1 MSDATNTENT
11 ETKPVIDASNPEVQ
25 ALVQKLFD
33 EKAQGL
39 TKKNQELIQA
49 QKQLKQQ
56 FEGVDLEEYRKLK
69 TFMEQNEEAQLL
81 AQGKTDEVFKR
92 RSEKLI
98 AEYDA
103 KVKAAIEESQ
113 TWQQKAD
120 AYRAQVEQLKID
132 DVVTRA
138 MIKAGAVEGADED
151 ARLLARQLFRLEDD
165 GIVGR
170 DAKGNLLTGKSGA
183 LTLDEWVDQLK
194 TNKSHWFNKA
204 QGVGAKGSGNKGV
217 STQKRSAMSD
227 SEKVNFIKEHGQAAF
242 LALPQ

>member
-39 TKKNQELIQA
+39 VSKNQELIQA

-56 FEGVDLEEYRKLK
+56 FEGVNPDEYRKLK
-69 TFMEQNEEAQLL
+69 AFMEQNEEAQLL
-81 AQGKTDEVFKR
+81 AEGKTDEVFKR
-92 RSEKLI
+92 RSEKLV

-103 KVKAAIEESQ
+103 KVKAASEDAQ

-120 AYRAQVEQLKID
+120 TYRTQVEQLRID

-151 ARLLARQLFRLEDD
+151 ARLLARQLFKLEDD

-194 TNKSHWFNKA
+194 TSKAHWFGKA
-204 QGVGAKGSGNKGV
+204 QGVGVKGSNGV
-217 STQKRSAMSD
+217 VQTMGSD
-227 SEKVNFIKEHGQAAF
+227 SRKLAGSPNERAAYINSRF
-242 LALPQ
+242 PELPK

>member
-1 MSDATNTENT
+1 MSDATNTGNT
-11 ETKPVIDASNPEVQ
+11 EAKPVIDASNPEVQ

-39 TKKNQELIQA
+39 VSKNQELIQA

-56 FEGVDLEEYRKLK
+56 FEGVNPDEYRKLK

-81 AQGKTDEVFKR
+81 AEGKTDEVFKR
-92 RSEKLI
+92 RSEKLT

-103 KVKAAIEESQ
+103 KVKAATEEAQ
-113 TWQQKAD
+113 AWQQKAD
-120 AYRAQVEQLKID
+120 TYRTQVEQLKID
-132 DVVTRA
+132 DVVTRE

-151 ARLLARQLFRLEDD
+151 ARLLARQLFRLEED

-194 TNKSHWFNKA
+194 TSKAHWFGKA
-204 QGVGAKGSGNKGV
+204 QGVGAKGSNGV
-217 STQKRSAMSD
+217 AQTIGSD
-227 SEKVNFIKEHGQAAF
+227 SRKLAGSPNERAAYINSRF
-242 LALPQ
+242 PELPK